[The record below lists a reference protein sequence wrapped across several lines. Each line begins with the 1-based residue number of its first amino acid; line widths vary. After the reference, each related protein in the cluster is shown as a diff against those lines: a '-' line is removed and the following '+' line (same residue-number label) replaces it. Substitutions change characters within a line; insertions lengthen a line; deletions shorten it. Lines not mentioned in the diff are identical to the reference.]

1 VFKQDKNIKK
11 AKPFLKWAGGKGQLL
26 ETFSIY
32 YPAELKNG
40 KIENYYE
47 PFLGG
52 GSVFFD
58 VAQKFDIKSAF
69 LYDVN
74 EELILVY
81 RVIQQDVFTLIEILL
96 KYKRQYEKLSVEKQ
110 NEYFY
115 KTRKQFNSER
125 KKINHQRYSE
135 NWIPRA
141 AQIIFLNKTCFNGL
155 FRFNSRGE
163 FNTPVGKYKNPKIV
177 DEDNL
182 TKVSKLLGLAEIKKA
197 CFTDFEKDIKKDAF
211 IYYDPPYR
219 PLNKTSGFT
228 AYSKNEFGDSQQQ
241 ELARLFSRVDK
252 KGALQMLS
260 NSDPKNHNPDDNFFD
275 ELYSGF
281 HIFRVPAKRMINS
294 VASKRNAISEIIVTN
309 YQVM

>member
-1 VFKQDKNIKK
+1 
-11 AKPFLKWAGGKGQLL
+11 
-26 ETFSIY
+26 
-32 YPAELKNG
+32 
-40 KIENYYE
+40 
-47 PFLGG
+47 
-52 GSVFFD
+52 VFFD
-58 VAQKFDIKSAF
+58 VSQKFDIKSAF

-81 RVIQQDVFTLIEILL
+81 LVIQQDVFKLIEILL
-96 KYKRQYEKLSVEKQ
+96 KLKKKYEKLSTEKQ
-110 NEYFY
+110 KEYYY
-115 KTRKQFNSER
+115 KIRQEYNSHS
-125 KKINHQRYSE
+125 KKIDHKRYSE

-182 TKVSKLLGLAEIKKA
+182 VEVSKLLSVAEIKKA
-197 CFTDFEKDIKKDAF
+197 CFTDFEKNIKNDAF

-241 ELARLFSRVDK
+241 ELAKLFKGVNK
-252 KGALQMLS
+252 KGVLQMLS
-260 NSDPKNHNPDDNFFD
+260 NSDPKNHNPNDNFFD

-294 VASKRNAISEIIVTN
+294 VASKRNAINELIVTN
-309 YQVM
+309 YKVI